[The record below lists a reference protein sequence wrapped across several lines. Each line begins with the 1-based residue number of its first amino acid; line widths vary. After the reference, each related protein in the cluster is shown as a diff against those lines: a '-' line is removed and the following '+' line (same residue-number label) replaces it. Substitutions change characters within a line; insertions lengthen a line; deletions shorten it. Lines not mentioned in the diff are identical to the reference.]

1 MQDDHNKFYKLRTY
15 MAMQKRA
22 WMTSLLFIKF
32 LFFFKKFVIGTMFS
46 TNRHLLVLDGHDNH
60 VSLEMIEQA

>member
-1 MQDDHNKFYKLRTY
+1 